1 MTQVPDTLWY
11 TAPFDEFDGDERAA
25 LLAACEHLAFAAGQ
39 TIYEPGSAS
48 DGAYILVEGRAELSD
63 PLMATVGG
71 APVTVEMPGTLV
83 SKGSLLEGF
92 DHRHRFSAMTDATL
106 LFLARE
112 AFLSRFEA
120 GDRFALQLLDFLVVS
135 GSAEVRELN
144 DAIHSLISEA

>member
-11 TAPFDEFDGDERAA
+11 TAPFDDFAESERAA
-25 LLAACEHLAFAAGQ
+25 LLAACERVAFGAGD

-48 DGAYILVEGRAELSD
+48 EGAYILVEGRAELSD

-92 DHRHRFSAMTDATL
+92 DHRHRFSAVTDSVL
-106 LFLARE
+106 LFLARD
-112 AFLSRFEA
+112 AFLARFEA
-120 GDRFALQLLDFLVVS
+120 RDTFALRLLDFLVVS